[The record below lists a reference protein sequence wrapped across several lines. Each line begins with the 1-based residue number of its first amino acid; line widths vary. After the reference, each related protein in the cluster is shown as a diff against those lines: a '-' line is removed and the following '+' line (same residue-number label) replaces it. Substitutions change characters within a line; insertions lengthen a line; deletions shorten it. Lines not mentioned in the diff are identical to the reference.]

1 MGYIDYKCTVWNRIY
16 FPDDFDLT
24 STIEELKDEIFDFNS
39 CISENLESTKKPI
52 RPESN
57 GGISTVVVYQDD
69 DTILYRNGCEK
80 IKNTTDSIIENKV
93 LPIEWEEDVE
103 EIIDV
108 NSGFVKLHVEEESD
122 IEEIDNIENND
133 IDL

>member
-1 MGYIDYKCTVWNRIY
+1 MGYIDYKCTIWNRIY

-24 STIEELKDEIFDFNS
+24 SSIEELKDEVFDFSN
-39 CISENLESTKKPI
+39 CISETLENTKKPI

-57 GGISTVVVYQDD
+57 GGISTVVVYKDD
-69 DTILYRNGCEK
+69 NTILYRNGFEK
-80 IKNTTDSIIENKV
+80 IENTAKTVKENEI
-93 LPIEWEEDVE
+93 LPIDWEEDVE
-103 EIIDV
+103 EVI
-108 NSGFVKLHVEEESD
+108 NLNPGFVKLHVKEESD